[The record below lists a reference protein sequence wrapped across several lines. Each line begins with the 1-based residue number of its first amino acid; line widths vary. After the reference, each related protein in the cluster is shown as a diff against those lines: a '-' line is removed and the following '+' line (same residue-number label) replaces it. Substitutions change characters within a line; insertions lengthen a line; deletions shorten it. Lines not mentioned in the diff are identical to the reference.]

1 MTDEV
6 LKELW
11 DTKDNIAKEHGYSVD
26 ALAEYFHVGQDQLE
40 NPDSHIRAVC
50 IARSVIAFSVCRR
63 AHGTPHQLDGG
74 RRERSFCYQSQ
85 QRGLEL

>member
-26 ALAEYFHVGQDQLE
+26 ALAEYYLKKQAARHGRLRVDEPGKNAEQGAQLGR
-40 NPDSHIRAVC
+40 SQARA
-50 IARSVIAFSVCRR
+50 
-63 AHGTPHQLDGG
+63 G
-74 RRERSFCYQSQ
+74 
-85 QRGLEL
+85 

>member
-26 ALAEYFHVGQDQLE
+26 ALAEYFLKKQAARHGRFRVDERGK
-40 NPDSHIRAVC
+40 RAEQGAQNGRSQ
-50 IARSVIAFSVCRR
+50 ARA
-63 AHGTPHQLDGG
+63 G
-74 RRERSFCYQSQ
+74 
-85 QRGLEL
+85 